1 MKNRLRRKA
10 LCLLAACSLFTVG
23 SCTLD
28 SWKLAVG
35 PIFAGDTAYAGVELD
50 FSNGIDF
57 VVPLVSLGNNW

>member
-1 MKNRLRRKA
+1 MKRIKRKA

-35 PIFAGDTAYAGVELD
+35 PIFSGDTAYGGVELE
-50 FSNGIDF
+50 FSNGVDF
-57 VVPLVSLGNNW
+57 IVPLVGLGDNLW